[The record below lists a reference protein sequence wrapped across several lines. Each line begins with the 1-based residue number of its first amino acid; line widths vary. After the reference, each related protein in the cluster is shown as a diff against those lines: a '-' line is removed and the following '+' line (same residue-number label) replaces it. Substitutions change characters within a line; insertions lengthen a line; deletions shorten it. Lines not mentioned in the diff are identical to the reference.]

1 MSNRIKNKSIKN
13 HTYYFFHEI
22 INIKNFNSNNIEI
35 DEKSYKDILI
45 YYIGLRQSKIR
56 NI

>member
-1 MSNRIKNKSIKN
+1 MSNRIKNKTIKN
-13 HTYYFFHEI
+13 HTYYFFHGI
-22 INIKNFNSNNIEI
+22 INIKNINSSNTEI

-56 NI
+56 NM

>member
-35 DEKSYKDILI
+35 YEKSYKDILI
-45 YYIGLRQSKIR
+45 YYIGLRQSKIQ